1 MHFGNNVVILS
12 CLILKIN
19 RLWYHKIML
28 KKESVP
34 KIIIYTVAL
43 LTTLIYITYR
53 IFFTLPFGLGPV
65 NVIFGLL
72 VLFVEILEAAE
83 FLIYYLNTL
92 CLSKKSPKIPKI
104 EDKKYPEVDVLI
116 ATINEDVDLIEGTI
130 QACKDM
136 EYPRKFDIY
145 VCDDG
150 NREEIASLCKK
161 MKVKYINRH
170 DNKGAKAGN
179 YNNALTKTSAPYIA
193 TFDADMCPKKDF
205 LLKTMPFFVKGY
217 NVGFVQTPQSFKNP
231 DIYQARLSSK
241 IPFEQDYF
249 YHYIQMARNNINSTI
264 LCGTNCV
271 ISRKA
276 LKEAGGFAEKSIAE
290 DIATGML
297 IETKGYLGVAI
308 DDVLAYGN
316 SVTDVAGFIRQ
327 RSRWGRGCIQT
338 FKQYG
343 IFNHRILS
351 FRQKLD
357 YFAAIT
363 YWLFSVKRLVYLA
376 LPLLFAFF
384 GIIIIRCDLA
394 VFVTIFYIQYFVKR
408 FAIDLLEG
416 RSRSSTWNKIYE
428 LIVAPL
434 LVGGVIKELFGF
446 GNTKFDVTPKGKN
459 KIKKSHAQAKLLFS
473 HTLLLLLSIGGI
485 VLAFYKANIVRSEIY
500 IMPLV
505 WLFINCGYLLIAIL
519 FDLRSGRVAKDF
531 KPNGVKKYGIK
542 SYFYILVRGKKK
554 I

>member
-1 MHFGNNVVILS
+1 M
-12 CLILKIN
+12 
-19 RLWYHKIML
+19 WYHKTML

-53 IFFTLPFGLGPV
+53 IFFTLPFGLGWV
-65 NVIFGLL
+65 NVLFGLL

-83 FLIYYLNTL
+83 FVIYYLNTL
-92 CLSKKSPKIPKI
+92 CLSKKSPKIPKVD
-104 EDKKYPEVDVLI
+104 EKSLPAVDVLI

-136 EYPRKFDIY
+136 EYPKKFDVY

-150 NREEIASLCKK
+150 GRAEIAALCKK
-161 MKVKYINRH
+161 MKVKYISRH

-179 YNNALTKTSAPYIA
+179 YNNALEKTSAPYIA
-193 TFDADMCPKKDF
+193 TFDADMRPTKKF
-205 LLKTMPFFVKGY
+205 LLKTMPFFVKAS
-217 NVGFVQTPQSFKNP
+217 NVGFVQTPQSFNNP

-276 LKEAGGFAEKSIAE
+276 IKEAGGFAEKSIAE

-297 IETKGYLGVAI
+297 IEAKGYLGIAI
-308 DDVLAYGN
+308 NDVLAYGN
-316 SVTDVAGFIRQ
+316 SVTDVAGFVRQ
-327 RSRWGRGCIQT
+327 RSRWGRGCIQA
-338 FKQYG
+338 FKNYG
-343 IFNHRILS
+343 IFNHSILS

-394 VFVTIFYIQYFVKR
+394 VFVTIFFIQYFVKR

-428 LIVAPL
+428 LILSPL
-434 LVGGVIKELFGF
+434 LVVGVVKEVFGF

-485 VLAFYKANIVRSEIY
+485 VLAFYKASIVQSEIY

-505 WLFINCGYLLIAIL
+505 WLFINAIYLLIAII
-519 FDLRSGRVAKDF
+519 FDFRTGRVAKDF
-531 KPNGVKKYGIK
+531 KPNGVKKYGFK
-542 SYFYILVRGKKK
+542 SYFAMLFRSKKK
-554 I
+554 YSRLEDVQK

>member
-1 MHFGNNVVILS
+1 M
-12 CLILKIN
+12 
-19 RLWYHKIML
+19 WYHKTML

-34 KIIIYTVAL
+34 KISIYTVAL

-53 IFFTLPFGLGPV
+53 IFFTLPFGLGWV
-65 NVIFGLL
+65 NVLFGLL

-83 FLIYYLNTL
+83 FVIYYLNTL

-104 EDKKYPEVDVLI
+104 NEKDYPVVDVLI
-116 ATINEDVDLIEGTI
+116 ATINEDIDLIEGTI

-136 EYPRKFDIY
+136 EYPKKFDVF

-150 NREEIASLCKK
+150 SRAEIAALCKK
-161 MKVKYINRH
+161 MKVKYISRH

-179 YNNALTKTSAPYIA
+179 YNNALEKTSAPYLA
-193 TFDADMCPKKDF
+193 TFDADMRPTKKF
-205 LLKTMPFFVKGY
+205 LLKTMPFFVKAS
-217 NVGFVQTPQSFKNP
+217 NVGFVQTPQSFNNP
-231 DIYQARLSSK
+231 DIYQARLSAK

-297 IETKGYLGVAI
+297 IEAKGYLGIAI
-308 DDVLAYGN
+308 RDVLAYGN
-316 SVTDVAGFIRQ
+316 SVTDVTGFVRQ
-327 RSRWGRGCIQT
+327 RSRWARGCIQT
-338 FKQYG
+338 FKNYG
-343 IFNHRILS
+343 IFNHSILS

-357 YFAAIT
+357 YFAAIV
-363 YWLFSVKRLVYLA
+363 YWLFSAKRLFYLI

-384 GIIIIRCDLA
+384 GIIIIRCDIA
-394 VFVTIFYIQYFVKR
+394 IFITIFFIQYFVKR
-408 FAIDLLEG
+408 FAIDLLEN

-428 LIVAPL
+428 LILSPL
-434 LVGGVIKELFGF
+434 LFIGVIKEVFGF
-446 GNTKFDVTPKGKN
+446 GNTKFYVTPKGKN
-459 KIKKSHAQAKLLFS
+459 KIKKKHVQARLFFS
-473 HTLLLLLSIGGI
+473 HTLLLLLTIGGI
-485 VLAFYKANIVRSEIY
+485 VLAFYKASIVQSEVY

-505 WLFINCGYLLIAIL
+505 WLFINAIYLLIAII
-519 FDLRSGRVAKDF
+519 FDFRTGRVAKDF
-531 KPNGVKKYGIK
+531 KPNGVKKYGLK
-542 SYFYILVRGKKK
+542 SYFAIFIRSKKK
-554 I
+554 YSRLEDVQK

>member
-1 MHFGNNVVILS
+1 
-12 CLILKIN
+12 
-19 RLWYHKIML
+19 ML

-43 LTTLIYITYR
+43 LTTLIYIIYR

-65 NVIFGLL
+65 NVIFGIL
-72 VLFVEILEAAE
+72 VLLIEIMEAWE
-83 FLIYYLNTL
+83 FIIYYINTL

-104 EDKKYPEVDVLI
+104 EDSKYPEVDVLI
-116 ATINEDVDLIEGTI
+116 ATINEDEELLEGTI
-130 QACKDM
+130 KACLGM
-136 EYPRKFDIY
+136 EYPRKFDVY

-150 NREEIASLCKK
+150 GREEIAALCKK
-161 MKVKYINRH
+161 MKVKYIARR

-205 LLKTMPFFVKGY
+205 LLKTMPFFVKAS

-231 DIYQARLSSK
+231 DIYQARLSAK

-297 IETKGYLGVAI
+297 IEAKGYLGIAI
-308 DDVLAYGN
+308 NDVLAYGN
-316 SVTDVAGFIRQ
+316 SVNDLPGFVRQ
-327 RSRWGRGCIQT
+327 RSRWGRGCIQA
-338 FKQYG
+338 FKNYG
-343 IFNHRILS
+343 IFNHSILS

-363 YWLFSVKRLVYLA
+363 YWLFSFKRLAYLI

-394 VFVTIFYIQYFVKR
+394 IFVTIFFIQYFVKR

-428 LIVAPL
+428 LILSPL
-434 LVGGVIKELFGF
+434 LVVGVLKEVFGV

-459 KIKKSHAQAKLLFS
+459 KIKKSHVKAKLLTA
-473 HTLLLLLSIGGI
+473 HIVLLLLSIAGI
-485 VLAFYKANIVRSEIY
+485 VVAFYKANIVRSEVY

-505 WLFINCGYLLIAIL
+505 WLFVNSAYLLIAIL
-519 FDLRSGRVAKDF
+519 FDLRSGRVPNDF
-531 KPNGVKKYGIK
+531 KPNKVKKYGIL
-542 SYFYILVRGKKK
+542 SYFYILRRKGKK

>member
-1 MHFGNNVVILS
+1 
-12 CLILKIN
+12 
-19 RLWYHKIML
+19 ML

-65 NVIFGLL
+65 NVLFGLL

-83 FLIYYLNTL
+83 FVIYYLNTL
-92 CLSKKSPKIPKI
+92 CLSKKSPKIPKVD
-104 EDKKYPEVDVLI
+104 EKSLPAVDVLI

-136 EYPRKFDIY
+136 EYPKKFDVY

-150 NREEIASLCKK
+150 GRAEIAALCKK
-161 MKVKYINRH
+161 MKVKYISRH

-179 YNNALTKTSAPYIA
+179 YNNALSKTSAPYIA
-193 TFDADMCPKKDF
+193 TFDADMRPTKKF
-205 LLKTMPFFVKGY
+205 LLKTMPFFVKAS
-217 NVGFVQTPQSFKNP
+217 NVGFVQTPQSFNNP
-231 DIYQARLSSK
+231 DIYQARLSAK

-276 LKEAGGFAEKSIAE
+276 IKEAGGFAEKSIAE

-297 IETKGYLGVAI
+297 IEAKGYLGIAI
-308 DDVLAYGN
+308 NDVLAYGN
-316 SVTDVAGFIRQ
+316 SVTDITGFVRQ
-327 RSRWGRGCIQT
+327 RSRWARGCIQA
-338 FKQYG
+338 FKNYG

-363 YWLFSVKRLVYLA
+363 YWLFSAKRLFYLA

-394 VFVTIFYIQYFVKR
+394 LFVTIFFIQYFVKR

-428 LIVAPL
+428 LIISPL
-434 LVGGVIKELFGF
+434 LVVGVIKEVFGF

-459 KIKKSHAQAKLLFS
+459 KIKKSHVKAKLLFS
-473 HTLLLLLSIGGI
+473 HILLLMLSIGGI
-485 VLAFYKANIVRSEIY
+485 VLAFYKASIVQSEIY

-505 WLFINCGYLLIAIL
+505 WLFINAIYLLIAII
-519 FDLRSGRVAKDF
+519 FDLRTGRVAKDF
-531 KPNGVKKYGIK
+531 KPNGIKRYSIK
-542 SYFYILVRGKKK
+542 SYFAMIFRGKKK
-554 I
+554 YSKLEDIQ

>member
-1 MHFGNNVVILS
+1 M
-12 CLILKIN
+12 C
-19 RLWYHKIML
+19 YHKNML

-43 LTTLIYITYR
+43 ITTLVYIIYR
-53 IFFTLPFGLGPV
+53 IFFTLPFGLGWV
-65 NVIFGLL
+65 NVLFGIL
-72 VLFVEILEAAE
+72 VLFVEILEASE
-83 FLIYYLNTL
+83 FIIYYLNTL

-104 EDKKYPEVDVLI
+104 EDKQYPEVDVLI
-116 ATINEDVDLIEGTI
+116 ATINEDVELIEGTI

-136 EYPRKFDIY
+136 EYPRKIDIY

-161 MKVKYINRH
+161 MKVKYITRY

-179 YNNALTKTSAPYIA
+179 YNNALSKTKAPYIA
-193 TFDADMCPKKDF
+193 TFDADMRPKKEF

-217 NVGFVQTPQSFKNP
+217 NVGFVQTPQSFNNP
-231 DIYQARLSSK
+231 DIYQARLSAK

-297 IETKGYLGVAI
+297 IEAKGYLGVAI

-316 SVTDVAGFIRQ
+316 AVNDLAGFVRQ

-338 FKQYG
+338 FKNYG
-343 IFNHRILS
+343 IFNHSILS

-394 VFVTIFYIQYFVKR
+394 VFVTIFFIQYFVKR
-408 FAIDLLEG
+408 FVIDILEG

-428 LIVAPL
+428 LILSPL
-434 LVGGVIKELFGF
+434 LVVGVIKEVFGF
-446 GNTKFDVTPKGKN
+446 GSTKFDVTPKGKN
-459 KIKKSHAQAKLLFS
+459 KIKKTHAQAKLLFL
-473 HTLLLLLSIGGI
+473 HTLLLLLSIAGI
-485 VLAFYKANIVRSEIY
+485 VLAFYKASIVQSEIY

-505 WLFINCGYLLIAIL
+505 WLFINAVYLLVAII
-519 FDLRSGRVAKDF
+519 FDMRVSKTPKNF
-531 KPNGVKKYGIK
+531 KPNGVKKYGFK
-542 SYFYILVRGKKK
+542 SYLYIFARGKKRYK
-554 I
+554 